1 MLASKGPEHHHRR
14 RNAIPSVAGPDGF
27 TPDVPIR
34 VHLARDE
41 EIAAQGEDGII
52 AEEKMAS
59 LKAPPPAYGLW
70 RCSVVCNFSGV
81 RANWIGSKT
90 DCPHSV

>member
-1 MLASKGPEHHHRR
+1 MLASKGPEHHHPRR
-14 RNAIPSVAGPDGF
+14 GAIPSVAGPDGF

-70 RCSVVCNFSGV
+70 RCSVVCPQRYVKLDSIVNCSY
-81 RANWIGSKT
+81 
-90 DCPHSV
+90 SV